1 MRPGRDQ
8 VQGFISSASKEQHVL
23 DKYTFNDTE
32 ANQLQVFI
40 SVSRVC
46 ANFFL
51 FLLFIQL
58 LNILVG
64 GENYST
70 HMQIKKRKKLLSII
84 QVQFPAQVRSRALST
99 LGLSGFFAEYVIQW
113 SPACIAMICSS
124 TVGKFEKP
132 MAIVF
137 MTYTK
142 FNSLK
147 VLCFPTLNS
156 RAYSRETEDH
166 GVTYGFVFVFFRG
179 LLYLKATNTNCIF
192 LVIKHE

>member
-46 ANFFL
+46 AIFFL

-132 MAIVF
+132 MALVF

-142 FNSLK
+142 FNFFEGL
-147 VLCFPTLNS
+147 VLSNFKFEGLQSRDGGSWSHVWVCFC
-156 RAYSRETEDH
+156 
-166 GVTYGFVFVFFRG
+166 FFPG
-179 LLYLKATNTNCIF
+179 IALLESYKYELHIF
-192 LVIKHE
+192 SNKT

>member
-99 LGLSGFFAEYVIQW
+99 LELSGFFAEYVIQW

-132 MAIVF
+132 MALVF

-142 FNSLK
+142 FNFFEGL
-147 VLCFPTLNS
+147 VLSNFKFEGLQSARRRIMES
-156 RAYSRETEDH
+156 RM
-166 GVTYGFVFVFFRG
+166 GLFLFFSWDCS
-179 LLYLKATNTNCIF
+179 T
-192 LVIKHE
+192 

>member
-46 ANFFL
+46 AIFFL

-132 MAIVF
+132 MALVF

-156 RAYSRETEDH
+156 RAYSQRDGGSWSH
-166 GVTYGFVFVFFRG
+166 VWVCFCFFPG
-179 LLYLKATNTNCIF
+179 IALLESYKYELHIF
-192 LVIKHE
+192 SNKT